1 MRKITTFLAVALA
14 SLAVAA
20 PAFAQSATEDAYR
33 GVAATQQFDNGG
45 TGGTG
50 ATTTSSD
57 SLPFTGLELGLIAL
71 VGAGLLGA
79 GFAIRRVSRP
89 GAAA

>member
-45 TGGTG
+45 DGDGG
-50 ATTTSSD
+50 TTTSSD

-79 GFAIRRVSRP
+79 GFAIRRASRP